1 MAFIPQAPCSY
12 LYWMV
17 IFPGGEAR
25 QTLDL
30 LPYSAYPSYH
40 PLTSPYFVLPLHAC
54 GHAPTQTPHALSHR
68 PQVYDVRFAIRP
80 IVTLLFPA
88 GASSL
93 AFHPTFSNTLA
104 IVSMTGIVSFAD
116 IGAGSIVQ
124 TYQVSQRHT
133 SS

>member
-1 MAFIPQAPCSY
+1 M
-12 LYWMV
+12 
-17 IFPGGEAR
+17 
-25 QTLDL
+25 
-30 LPYSAYPSYH
+30 
-40 PLTSPYFVLPLHAC
+40 
-54 GHAPTQTPHALSHR
+54 
-68 PQVYDVRFAIRP
+68 RFAIRP

-124 TYQVSQRHT
+124 TYQVGQRTHFFLTSCIIFPSTFNTSLTLIPLNTCISLSCIMSFSTNPYPNNVLLHT
-133 SS
+133 PMIRPFYAGGNRGRCPDLCRPE